1 MEQPNFS
8 EIDKIANGDKAI
20 EQKIIDVIL
29 KEFPVEK
36 EMYFEYLDQK
46 NNERIAAYVHKLKH
60 KISILGLIK
69 GYEVA
74 TTYEENLKIDC
85 YDYQEDFEQ
94 VLAVITTYLS
104 KL

>member
-20 EQKIIDVIL
+20 EQKIVSVIL

-36 EMYFEYLDQK
+36 EMYFEYLGLK
-46 NNERIAAYVHKLKH
+46 NNERTAAYVHKLKH
-60 KISILGLIK
+60 KISILGLVK
-69 GYEVA
+69 GYEIA
-74 TTYEENLKIDC
+74 TIYEENLKIDC

>member
-8 EIDKIANGDKAI
+8 EIDKIANGDTTV

-46 NNERIAAYVHKLKH
+46 NNERTAAYVHKLKH
-60 KISILGLIK
+60 KISILGLVK

-74 TTYEENLKIDC
+74 TAYEENLKIDSH
-85 YDYQEDFEQ
+85 DYQEDFEQ